1 MAGKAGGVLWKASGE
16 LDFKIQAEFTHLH
29 QLLEEEERAE
39 LGEEEEQSLVRLE
52 EGMSALCRD
61 MEHIEQTLS
70 KMEEVSLLEVESLD
84 IRYMPGTNVETVPAF
99 DLQHYRDSHSG
110 SVHCIFWGQV
120 LQPVCP
126 APAPLAFDPE
136 TAHPRLVF
144 SRGLRAV
151 TEWRQAQPIPR
162 SPQHFQQCINA
173 LGSCTSDGGQHYR
186 EVWVGGKP
194 RWDLG
199 VAAETV
205 GRVVKVK
212 LCQNGFWT
220 RSLRNRTE
228 YGATAT
234 PWVRLAPLKL
244 GVFLGCQEGTV
255 AFFDA
260 RDVSQLFTFQQVSA
274 ERYCPLLSPC
284 CSDETDSVSP
294 CALRALGGMG

>member
-1 MAGKAGGVLWKASGE
+1 MTKASGE
-16 LDFKIQAEFTHLH
+16 LNFKIQAEFTRLH
-29 QLLEEEERAE
+29 QILEEEERAELAE

-84 IRYMPGTNVETVPAF
+84 IRYMPGMNVETVPAF
-99 DLQHYRDSHSG
+99 DLQHYRDSQSG
-110 SVHCIFWGQV
+110 SVHYIFWGQV
-120 LQPVCP
+120 LQHVCP

-144 SRGLRAV
+144 SRGLKAV
-151 TEWRQAQPIPR
+151 TEWRQAQPVPR
-162 SPQHFQQCINA
+162 SPQHFQQRINA

-205 GRVVKVK
+205 DWVVKVK

-228 YGATAT
+228 YGATVT
-234 PWVRLAPLKL
+234 PWVRLALLKV
-244 GVFLGCQEGTV
+244 GVFLDCQEGTA

-260 RDVSQLFTFQQVSA
+260 RDVSQLFTFQQISA
-274 ERYCPLLSPC
+274 ERYCPFLSPC
-284 CSDETDSVSP
+284 CSDGMDSVSL
-294 CALRALGGMG
+294 CAL